1 MRSIRGSRISGKTLN
16 LWNHKYYKVRQAIGR
31 AGVTDGGSTVGE
43 ADVVQEPG
51 EGPPESSEAVLVGT
65 EGLQQGF
72 VSELLELQGSVL
84 VKELLYFLAVPDVP
98 VVVMRRLLKLT
109 EGDLE
114 FSELL
119 LDIS

>member
-1 MRSIRGSRISGKTLN
+1 M
-16 LWNHKYYKVRQAIGR
+16 
-31 AGVTDGGSTVGE
+31 
-43 ADVVQEPG
+43 
-51 EGPPESSEAVLVGT
+51 LVGT

-98 VVVMRRLLKLT
+98 VVVMRRLLELT

>member
-1 MRSIRGSRISGKTLN
+1 M
-16 LWNHKYYKVRQAIGR
+16 
-31 AGVTDGGSTVGE
+31 
-43 ADVVQEPG
+43 
-51 EGPPESSEAVLVGT
+51 LVGT

-98 VVVMRRLLKLT
+98 VVVMRRLLKLN

-119 LDIS
+119 LDIF

>member
-1 MRSIRGSRISGKTLN
+1 M
-16 LWNHKYYKVRQAIGR
+16 
-31 AGVTDGGSTVGE
+31 
-43 ADVVQEPG
+43 
-51 EGPPESSEAVLVGT
+51 
-65 EGLQQGF
+65 
-72 VSELLELQGSVL
+72 L

>member
-1 MRSIRGSRISGKTLN
+1 M
-16 LWNHKYYKVRQAIGR
+16 
-31 AGVTDGGSTVGE
+31 
-43 ADVVQEPG
+43 
-51 EGPPESSEAVLVGT
+51 LVGT

-98 VVVMRRLLKLT
+98 VVVMRRLLKLN